1 MANQLIAM
9 DKSPSVQ
16 PIGVGKTLRMIIG
29 NAVCLKVRLDAEE
42 VFQVDQLCVGMNAG
56 IKGGIHPLT
65 ELFEEHK
72 LTIGV
77 YY

>member
-16 PIGVGKTLRMIIG
+16 PIDVGKTLRMIIG

-42 VFQVDQLCVGMNAG
+42 VC
-56 IKGGIHPLT
+56 
-65 ELFEEHK
+65 
-72 LTIGV
+72 
-77 YY
+77 